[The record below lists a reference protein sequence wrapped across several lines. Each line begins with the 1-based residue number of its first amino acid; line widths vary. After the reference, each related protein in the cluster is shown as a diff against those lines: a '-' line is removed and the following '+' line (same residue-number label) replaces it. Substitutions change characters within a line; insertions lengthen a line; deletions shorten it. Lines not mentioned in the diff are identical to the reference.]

1 MARAQENPPER
12 GAGLAVP
19 DDAPVLV
26 RQAEPAADDVADLR
40 LEGLAPT
47 ADELVATAESEA
59 DDASDGEDDDV
70 SDDSDDSDDAVVAG
84 TRDAVEAADE
94 PARQDAEADDSEDD
108 EDDEDDEDEAQAAED
123 AGASHEPATVT
134 DAPAALSAPPT
145 AVAAD
150 TPANTDAT
158 PVELLAAAQVLRDE
172 VAALDFSL
180 SVPSLD
186 KGRKARESIL
196 GQMDDYLLPRLRRL
210 DAPLLTVV
218 GGSTGAGKSTLVNSL
233 VGRLV
238 SRSGVLR
245 PTTRSPV
252 LVHHPADAGS
262 FMSTRI
268 LPGLGRVT
276 SEAPEPMQPVDPD
289 APRITAIR
297 LVPDPTIVPGLA
309 VVDAPDI
316 DSVVETNR
324 DLAVQL
330 LAAADLWLFVTTAA
344 RYVDA
349 TPWQMLREAVERG
362 VCVAVVLDRVPPEAM
377 QEVRLHLA
385 RLMRERGLANSPVF
399 TVPEVELE
407 DGLLPQAHVEPL
419 LAWLN
424 RLARDARTQAV
435 VVNRTLAGAIESL
448 PARVTALAAAADDQ
462 AAADIYLRGALE
474 GAWGAVH
481 GGIAASFAD
490 GSLLTGEVLARVRD
504 AMGRGDLLA
513 LLGVTAPPRQRKSR
527 VRSSAAAMAV
537 LRDALCAGVE
547 ALVRSRAQL
556 ALDDALSRWRAH
568 GAGLSLLAGR
578 DDLAALSESFADRTA
593 TAVGGW
599 QDWVMRSAADEP
611 NLVTGGGL
619 NAAEEALATTLM
631 TLTLA
636 PDTPVTQGETV
647 DPLVLLRRVLQ
658 ARLGVVPLQEF
669 VVASQRELQRQIDR
683 VLDAER
689 ARTASLLGP
698 VGQRVGRGD
707 ALRAAVREVEE
718 AG

>member
-19 DDAPVLV
+19 DDAPVVLL
-26 RQAEPAADDVADLR
+26 REDDAVPGSSSTDVGDPVAGLR

-47 ADELVATAESEA
+47 AGQVVAEMEQAAQAPAAHTDGDAAPPNQARSAGAVEAAADDVSDVDEPAGEDSDDRSEA
-59 DDASDGEDDDV
+59 DD
-70 SDDSDDSDDAVVAG
+70 VA
-84 TRDAVEAADE
+84 DADE
-94 PARQDAEADDSEDD
+94 RVDA
-108 EDDEDDEDEAQAAED
+108 D
-123 AGASHEPATVT
+123 AGADQPGT
-134 DAPAALSAPPT
+134 DVSGG
-145 AVAAD
+145 
-150 TPANTDAT
+150 DAT
-158 PVELLAAAQVLRDE
+158 PLELLAAAQALRDE

-180 SVPSLD
+180 SVPSAD
-186 KGRKARESIL
+186 RGRRTRESIL

-210 DAPLLTVV
+210 DAPLLAVV

-252 LVHHPADAGS
+252 LVHHPSDSGS

-276 SEAPEPMQPVDPD
+276 SEAPEPMQPIDVD
-289 APRITAIR
+289 APRVTAIR
-297 LVPDPTIVPGLA
+297 LVPDPTITPGLA

-362 VCVAVVLDRVPPEAM
+362 VCVAVVLDRVPTEAM

-399 TVPEVELE
+399 TVPEVELDE
-407 DGLLPQAHVEPL
+407 GLLPTEHVDPL
-419 LAWLN
+419 LSWLN

-474 GAWGAVH
+474 GAWGAVR
-481 GGIAASFAD
+481 GGIVASFAD

-504 AMGRGDLLA
+504 ALGRGDLLA
-513 LLGVTAPPRQRKSR
+513 LLDLEQAPRRRRGAKGRKTTATLQLLREA
-527 VRSSAAAMAV
+527 VREGIES
-537 LRDALCAGVE
+537 
-547 ALVRSRAQL
+547 LVRVRAQL
-556 ALDDALSRWRAH
+556 AQDDALARWRAH
-568 GAGLSLLAGR
+568 GAGSSLIADR
-578 DDLAALSESFADRTA
+578 ADLVVVSDAFADRTT
-593 TAVGGW
+593 TAVSGW

-611 NLVTGGGL
+611 QLVTGGSMTPP
-619 NAAEEALATTLM
+619 EEALATTLM
-631 TLTLA
+631 LLTLA
-636 PDTPVTQGETV
+636 PDGVAGPGDGV

-689 ARTASLLGP
+689 ARTAALLGP
-698 VGQRVGRGD
+698 VGHRVGRGD
-707 ALRAAVREVEE
+707 ALRTAVREVEE